1 VQFFPLIVAV
11 FFWKR
16 ATTAGAWAGLI
27 AGSLVTLLF
36 TFFVTT
42 PFEIHAGIWGFIA
55 NIILLV
61 GVSLATRPMP
71 EEHVK
76 RFVEGSKATLEEIG
90 EPQTSQPS
98 A

>member
-1 VQFFPLIVAV
+1 
-11 FFWKR
+11 
-16 ATTAGAWAGLI
+16 
-27 AGSLVTLLF
+27 
-36 TFFVTT
+36 
-42 PFEIHAGIWGFIA
+42 
-55 NIILLV
+55 
-61 GVSLATRPMP
+61 MP

>member
-1 VQFFPLIVAV
+1 VAV